1 MSLGVIGTGR
11 IGSMLATALAVAA
24 PNAALTVYNRTWD
37 KAETLANAFPETIRA
52 VRTLDEAIDRADQI
66 FLCLRPNDLR
76 TVMHEIGNS
85 LRKDQWV
92 ISTCSSISLCEL
104 ETFCNS
110 LVCKL
115 IPSVTQRANAGVALV
130 MFSERW
136 RAHDRSA
143 FVDTLSCIGRIHTIA
158 EEDVRIYS
166 DLTSCAPAFFSHLA
180 FLFQKAAC
188 QKGVDMAT
196 AQMLIA
202 HMMEG
207 LGALVASEIYNFT
220 TVIERVAVP
229 GGVTE
234 AGLTELMKMDESLF
248 DRVLD
253 ATARR
258 QREILDGGQH

>member
-1 MSLGVIGTGR
+1 MNLGVIGTGR

-24 PNAALTVYNRTWD
+24 PNAAITVYNRSWD
-37 KAETLANAFPETIRA
+37 KAESLADTFPKTIQA
-52 VRTLDEAIDRADQI
+52 TRTLEDVVTRADHI

-76 TVMHEIGNS
+76 NVMHAIGGM

-92 ISTCSSISLCEL
+92 ISTCSSISLYEL
-104 ETFCNS
+104 ETFCDS

-136 RAHDRSA
+136 REHQRNA

-180 FLFQKAAC
+180 LSFQKAAH

-207 LGALVASEIYNFT
+207 LGTLVASDIYDFT

-234 AGLTELMKMDESLF
+234 AGLKELTKMDESLF